1 MMITLSFR
9 RSNMLVKGLAL
20 ALKNDGF
27 GWDTCRFTGA
37 PGGAGNG
44 TLPGA
49 YFCLLKGF
57 ILGPWFDFSKLHF
70 HFSLA

>member
-1 MMITLSFR
+1 
-9 RSNMLVKGLAL
+9 MLVKGLA
-20 ALKNDGF
+20 AAFKDDGL
-27 GWDTCRFTGA
+27 GWDTCWFTGA

-57 ILGPWFDFSKLHF
+57 ILGTWFDFS
-70 HFSLA
+70 SLDF